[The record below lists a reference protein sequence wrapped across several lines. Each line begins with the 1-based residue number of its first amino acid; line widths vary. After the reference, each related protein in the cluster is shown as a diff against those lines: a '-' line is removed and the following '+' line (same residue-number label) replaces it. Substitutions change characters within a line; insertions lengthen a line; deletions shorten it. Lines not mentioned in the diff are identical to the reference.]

1 MARKVFRFALE
12 IDGVD
17 QLLIQ
22 DVKKPVKEIGKV
34 VHGGENGKEIKTA
47 GGQTISDGELQ
58 KIKPADVSDTW
69 AWDLMEKAAQGLPAD
84 YKFDAVFKEYA
95 PDGITTLTRW
105 LWEGVWVFK
114 TDDSNYKR
122 GNQNENVIET
132 VSLSVD
138 DVTPIK

>member
-1 MARKVFRFALE
+1 MGRKVFRFALE

-22 DVKKPVKEIGKV
+22 DVKKPEKEYGKV

-58 KIKPADVSDTW
+58 KIKSADVGDSW
-69 AWDLMEKAAQGLPAD
+69 AWDLMEKAAKGLPVD

-95 PDGITTLTRW
+95 PDGVTTLNRW

-114 TDDSNYKR
+114 TSDSNYKR
-122 GNQNENVIET
+122 GAQNENVIET

-138 DVTPIK
+138 DVTKIS